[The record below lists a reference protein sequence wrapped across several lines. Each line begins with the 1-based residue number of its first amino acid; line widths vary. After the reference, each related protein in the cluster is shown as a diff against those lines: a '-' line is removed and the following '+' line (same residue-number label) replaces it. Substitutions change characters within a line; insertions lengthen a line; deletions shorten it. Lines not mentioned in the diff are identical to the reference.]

1 MAFQAS
7 DVKFLAAFHP
17 ELMKFFTPSMAEET
31 RLLMLFQ
38 AEEVWLVMKFQ
49 PALMMLWAVEIPE
62 LKMEEMKFQA
72 PLMMEDMKFMEICA
86 EVFRRFMNERND
98 VLMMLHTA

>member
-1 MAFQAS
+1 
-7 DVKFLAAFHP
+7 
-17 ELMKFFTPSMAEET
+17 
-31 RLLMLFQ
+31 
-38 AEEVWLVMKFQ
+38 
-49 PALMMLWAVEIPE
+49 MMLRAVEIPE

-98 VLMMLHTA
+98 VPMMLHTA